1 MKKLPIVAAQLAD
14 YIGGDVTFTYLDH
27 RNKSYKDLTLSQ
39 TEMMLRIL
47 NHVSEKHFK
56 MIRYF
61 GFAAMMKA
69 FLKVDPF
76 KCILCGARM
85 VFTGFIAGLKV
96 GQLVSAIENIA
107 LQRPI

>member
-1 MKKLPIVAAQLAD
+1 
-14 YIGGDVTFTYLDH
+14 
-27 RNKSYKDLTLSQ
+27 
-39 TEMMLRIL
+39 MMLRIL
-47 NHVSEKHFK
+47 NHVPEKKFK

-61 GFAAMMKA
+61 GFLSNRLWGRLLPLIYKQLGQEAVTAKIFGFAAMMKV

-96 GQLVSAIENIA
+96 DQLVSTIENIA
-107 LQRPI
+107 LQRLI